1 MKRKIDDL
9 GRISLPAEMKK
20 EIGLNNGSEANIEI
34 EDHKIIITK
43 PDSINYKAIVD
54 KAIEYIESNP
64 LVISCEY
71 DCFVKDLIQM
81 EELFPKMSFIRT
93 LIEILK
99 GGNDE

>member
-43 PDSINYKAIVD
+43 PNAIDYKAIVD
-54 KAIEYIESNP
+54 KATEYIENNMDYF
-64 LVISCEY
+64 LTVTGTHTY
-71 DCFVKDLIQM
+71 KL
-81 EELFPKMSFIRT
+81 LK
-93 LIEILK
+93 ILK
-99 GGNDE
+99 GGNNEN

>member
-43 PDSINYKAIVD
+43 PNAIDYKAIVD
-54 KAIEYIESNP
+54 KAIEYVENDKY
-64 LVISCEY
+64 EY
-71 DCFVKDLIQM
+71 TPMGITNKPINKVLLD
-81 EELFPKMSFIRT
+81 
-93 LIEILK
+93 ILK
-99 GGNDE
+99 GNEQK